1 MLLIREL
8 LRVAGNVVAYSVA
21 SRRIWLVVTILLVA
35 VVAAVTTT
43 VTVVGP
49 VVVYPFL

>member
-8 LRVAGNVVAYSVA
+8 WRVATDVARFSVTGG
-21 SRRIWLVVTILLVA
+21 RVMLLVA
-35 VVAAVTTT
+35 VIVAAVVAATTAT
-43 VTVVGP
+43 VTIVGP

>member
-8 LRVAGNVVAYSVA
+8 WRVAADVVRFSLSGGRVM
-21 SRRIWLVVTILLVA
+21 LLIAV
-35 VVAAVTTT
+35 VVAAVIAATTAT